1 MPASKK
7 RAAAVIAART
17 NKRKKKKKGKKRAPG
32 AFIIYSNSIREDI
45 KAEFPELKFTD
56 IGKKIGEKWR
66 ALTNDE
72 RDVWKKKSEE
82 IKLKIQAEQEAEELE
97 AKQRLEEATTNGFS
111 RDVEHDLGLPELT

>member
-7 RAAAVIAART
+7 RAAEVIAART
-17 NKRKKKKKGKKRAPG
+17 IKRKKKKKGKKRAPG

-45 KAEFPELKFTD
+45 KVEFPELKFTE

-66 ALTNDE
+66 ALTEDE
-72 RDVWKKKSEE
+72 RNVWKKKSEE
-82 IKLKIQAEQEAEELE
+82 IKKKIQAEQEAEEME
-97 AKQRLEEATTNGFS
+97 AKQRMEEAANGFS